1 MSPSRSHWCS
11 WTTPGNCPLCSKR
24 RTAPLSLLLL
34 LQIPKPARKRAAA
47 KRAIVNPHVA
57 VPLLAKNK
65 VVFRVDLREY
75 PAVGELVGLRVARQF
90 EIHDL
95 VEIGAAGHEGYI
107 LSHPSQAGP
116 VSPVVV
122 H

>member
-1 MSPSRSHWCS
+1 
-11 WTTPGNCPLCSKR
+11 
-24 RTAPLSLLLL
+24 
-34 LQIPKPARKRAAA
+34 
-47 KRAIVNPHVA
+47 
-57 VPLLAKNK
+57 VPFLTKNK

-75 PAVGELVGLRVARQF
+75 PAVGELVGLRMARQF
-90 EIHDL
+90 EIHEL